1 MLLLLASSPDCTY
14 PANWNT
20 ELTKTFKMVDTDQWV
35 LNCSHG
41 GTAQHHRLLWSLSG
55 SNCTFTVFLI
65 CQTNEVQ
72 AAIVWALLLRLLSPT
87 YHGLCSLYISLPTPE
102 ALRIPLSRIHG
113 LGVAPSSATF
123 LLPGCSWLSLELR
136 FCSEHSCCFWL
147 LLPDRFL
154 PVNFKFESLGGQS
167 LFHTQLFIAGF
178 WVGPESH
185 GFMTSIAWHY
195 INQNC
200 IVEAL
205 LLGDLYGCAND
216 PRGLLFL

>member
-1 MLLLLASSPDCTY
+1 MGSKLQPWWHSTAPQTAVVTLWVKLHIHCFSYMS
-14 PANWNT
+14 
-20 ELTKTFKMVDTDQWV
+20 DQW
-35 LNCSHG
+35 G
-41 GTAQHHRLLWSLSG
+41 SG
-55 SNCTFTVFLI
+55 SYCLDSAAEVAQPYLPWTLLTLYLFTS
-65 CQTNEVQ
+65 T
-72 AAIVWALLLRLLSPT
+72 RST
-87 YHGLCSLYISLPTPE
+87 
-102 ALRIPLSRIHG
+102 RIRG

-147 LLPDRFL
+147 LLPDHFL

-178 WVGPESH
+178 WVGPELH

-216 PRGLLFL
+216 PGARSSCKLVTRAGLGCLVILRARHVPQYLRVS